1 MKKSLIRALFSP
13 RSVAL
18 VGASGDASKNTARPQ
33 RYLTRHGYKGRILPI
48 NPGRDEILGLP
59 AYKSVSEAPGPVD
72 HAFIMTPAAT
82 VPGILKDCARAGVK
96 IASIFSD
103 GFAETGEEG
112 RRIQEKMVRD
122 ARKAGMRLVG
132 PNSMGVIDVI
142 GGAAITVNAVL
153 EMPELV
159 RGALGVVSQSGTMLG
174 ALISRGAAR
183 GVGFSRMVSIGNEAD
198 FTVGEVA
205 DALVDDADTEAI
217 LLFLESVRDPS
228 SLAAMARRAHKAG
241 KPVIVYKL
249 GRSDAGRELA
259 VSHSGAIA
267 GDDKAT
273 SAFFRD
279 CGILRVDLLE
289 TLLEIA
295 PLAKRRPKGPGRRV
309 AVLTTTGGGAATT
322 VDRMGLAG
330 IELVSAPKQL
340 RDKVAPAGI
349 ALSDGPIIDLTMA
362 GTRRDIYQPSLE
374 MLLRSKDNDA
384 VVAVVGSSA
393 QFHAS
398 IAVEPIAAA
407 AKKCDKPIAAFLV
420 PNAEESLRLLTEAG
434 IAAFRTPEACADAMR
449 ACLEWTPPASA
460 PPKPRGKR
468 LEKATA
474 ALKKVARAAK
484 GNVLDEAS
492 AGSVFGALGI
502 EQAGSAML
510 EPGTIGSPIGYPV
523 VAKIVSADI
532 PHKTE
537 AGGVTL
543 DIWDEVALAEAAAL
557 MTQRATEAHP
567 KAKID
572 GVMVQKLESGLAEV
586 LIGYRRTAEA
596 GPIVTLAP
604 GGVLAELYRDAAV
617 RLAPVSVATA
627 REMIEEVTGLAPIRG
642 YRGMPKG
649 DLDALAKAIAALS
662 ELARLPVSA
671 PQIAE
676 AEINPLIV
684 RPDGNGVVAVDGL
697 IVLT

>member
-18 VGASGDASKNTARPQ
+18 VGASGDERKNTARPQ
-33 RYLTRHGYKGRILPI
+33 RYLAKHGYSGRILPI

-59 AYKSVSEAPGPVD
+59 AYKSVSAAPGPVD

-82 VPGILKDCARAGVK
+82 VPGILKDCAKAGVK

-122 ARKAGMRLVG
+122 AREAGMRLVG
-132 PNSMGVIDVI
+132 PNSMGVIDVV

-153 EMPELV
+153 EMPELIP
-159 RGALGVVSQSGTMLG
+159 GSLGVVSQSGTMLG

-198 FTVGEVA
+198 LTVGEVA
-205 DALVDDADTEAI
+205 DALVDDSDTEAI
-217 LLFLESVRDPS
+217 LLFLESVRDPV
-228 SLAAMARRAHKAG
+228 SLAAMARRAHRAG
-241 KPVIVYKL
+241 KPVIAYKL
-249 GRSDAGRELA
+249 GRSDAGRALA

-267 GDDKAT
+267 GDDAAT

-330 IELVSAPKQL
+330 IDLVSAPKRL

-349 ALSDGPIIDLTMA
+349 TLSDGPIIDLTMA

-374 MLLRSKDNDA
+374 MLLRSKENDA

-393 QFHAS
+393 QFHAG

-407 AKKCDKPIAAFLV
+407 ARKSDKPIAAFLV
-420 PNAEESLRLLTEAG
+420 PAAEESLRLLTAAG
-434 IAAFRTPEACADAMR
+434 IAAFRTPESCADAMR
-449 ACLEWTPPASA
+449 ACLDWTPPASP

-468 LEKATA
+468 TEQAAA
-474 ALKKVARAAK
+474 ALKKAARAAK
-484 GNVLDEAS
+484 GKILDESA

-502 EQAGSAML
+502 EQVRSAML
-510 EPGTIGSPIGYPV
+510 EPGRIGSPIGYPV

-537 AGGVTL
+537 AGGVML
-543 DIWDEVALAEAAAL
+543 DIWDDVALSEAAAL
-557 MTQRATEAHP
+557 MSQRAADAHP
-567 KAKID
+567 DARID
-572 GVMVQKLESGLAEV
+572 GVMVQKMENRLAEA
-586 LIGYRRTAEA
+586 LIGYRLTQEA

-604 GGVLAELYRDAAV
+604 GGVLAELYRDASV

-627 REMIEEVTGLAPIRG
+627 REMIDEVTGLAPIRG
-642 YRGMPKG
+642 YRGMAKG

-662 ELARLPVSA
+662 ELARLPAGA
-671 PQIAE
+671 PVVRE

-684 RPDGNGVVAVDGL
+684 RPEGDGIVAVDGL
-697 IVLT
+697 IVLD